1 MADGDNT
8 ATNALDPNSLA
19 ALLQQT
25 MTPNPDVQQQASPM
39 GGELQAPPPT
49 QQPQVSS
56 TPPRSNQ
63 PPRMGGMPL
72 IAQYIQGMIKG
83 GTQGGIGP
91 SGYPQQ
97 PTSRGDM
104 TLNFLGQFLG
114 NLAQGLSQAGHGP
127 GANLRGFGAAVQ
139 APYQRSLQ
147 DFQVQQ
153 QAQEQQARIA
163 QQQAQTELAQA
174 QAGQYKN
181 LMQTPLGP
189 MSPAL
194 AMRLYPEMI
203 RSQTQKEIAGER
215 ITSAEDLKKLG
226 IQAQKELAGQKLA
239 QQLGEFKQ
247 TQEYRIWKEKLD
259 KDTQLKVANIT
270 AGKAPAQM
278 LQTAAYADGGLT
290 MMADAKAAMDR
301 LEARGV
307 MGSSVAQN
315 KVENWIFGKG
325 LVDPSLPAQDR
336 ADIGK
341 LRAALGYTSSA
352 AMRAHTGRTS
362 QEIYQDFKDR
372 LGAGQDWTA
381 LKGAMEETDTLLSH
395 YRDAASTENIQRL
408 RGGTSNV
415 PQPKKGGSKVDD
427 LVGKYGGKP

>member
-1 MADGDNT
+1 MADGDNS
-8 ATNALDPNSLA
+8 ATQAVDPNSLA

-25 MTPNPDVQQQASPM
+25 MTPVEQQNAPIT
-39 GGELQAPPPT
+39 GELQAPPPV

-56 TPPRSNQ
+56 TPPPSNT

-72 IAQYIQGMIKG
+72 IAQYLQGMIKG
-83 GTQGGIGP
+83 GSQGGIGP
-91 SGYPQQ
+91 NGYPVQ
-97 PTSRGDM
+97 PQSRGDM
-104 TLNFLGQFLG
+104 TLNFLSQFLG

-163 QQQAQTELAQA
+163 QQQAQTGLTEAQTE
-174 QAGQYKN
+174 QLKN
-181 LMQTPLGP
+181 VVQTPYGP
-189 MSPAL
+189 MSPLL
-194 AMRLYPEMI
+194 AKSIFPSIIKSE
-203 RSQTQKEIAGER
+203 TQKETTQAKIA
-215 ITSAEDLKKLG
+215 SAEKQTTQKLK
-226 IQAQKELAGQKLA
+226 AQGELAGQKLA
-239 QQLGEFKQ
+239 QQLGEFRTSQDYKV
-247 TQEYRIWKEKLD
+247 WKEKLD
-259 KDTQLKVANIT
+259 KDTQLKVAQLT

-278 LQTAAYADGGLT
+278 LQTAAYADGGLN

-307 MGSSVAQN
+307 LGSNVAQN
-315 KVENWIFGKG
+315 KVENWVFGKG

-336 ADIGK
+336 ADIGR

-362 QEIYQDFKDR
+362 NEIYEDFKQR

-381 LKGAMEETDTLLSH
+381 LRGAMEETDNLLSH

-408 RGGTSNV
+408 RSGAGSPV
-415 PQPKKGGSKVDD
+415 KKDPLGIR
-427 LVGKYGGKP
+427 